1 MFTILNNQFRFKVL
15 LAEFGVPTLTQFI
28 FFVRPTGPF
37 LTEHLMSI
45 TPIGHYINGHVAT
58 GASGRSQPVTNPAT
72 GAVTGSVALAN
83 SAEVARAV
91 AAAQAAFPAWADT
104 PPLRRARVMFK
115 FLELLNQH
123 KDELAHMIT
132 AEHGKVFTDA
142 QGEVSRG
149 IDIVE
154 FATGIP
160 QLLKGDF
167 TDQVSTG
174 IDNWTLRQPL
184 GVVAG
189 ITPFNFPVMVPM
201 WMFPVALAAGNTFV
215 LKPSPTDPTP
225 SLFMADLLKKAG
237 LPDGV
242 FNVVQGDKE
251 AVDALLEHPDVKAI
265 SFVGSTPI
273 ANYIYETGAHH
284 GKRVQALGGAKNH
297 LVVMPDADI
306 DQTVDALIGAGYGSA
321 GERCM
326 AISVAV
332 LVGDV
337 ADKILPKL
345 IERTQALQVL
355 NGENLAAEM
364 GPIVT
369 DAARQRITG
378 YIDAGVAE
386 GAKLLVDGRTFDGA
400 KAGAGCEHGF
410 WLGGTL
416 FDHVTTDMKIYK
428 EEIFGP
434 VLSCVRVPDFA
445 KAVQII
451 NDHEFGNGVSCFTR
465 DGNVAREFARRIQVG
480 MVGINVPIPVPMAWH
495 GFGGWKRSLFGDM
508 HAYGE
513 EGVRFYTKQKSIM
526 QRWPESIGK
535 GAEFVMPTAK

>member
-1 MFTILNNQFRFKVL
+1 MGAPEAFAAAFSST
-15 LAEFGVPTLTQFI
+15 
-28 FFVRPTGPF
+28 
-37 LTEHLMSI
+37 TEV
-45 TPIGHYINGHVAT
+45 GHFINGRAVPSV
-58 GASGRSQPVTNPAT
+58 SGRRQPVFNPAT
-72 GAVTGSVALAN
+72 GAVARQVALGSVD
-83 SAEVARAV
+83 EVGAAV
-91 AAAQAAFPAWADT
+91 AAAKAAFPAWADT
-104 PPLRRARVMFK
+104 PPIRRARIMNV
-115 FLELLNQH
+115 FLGLLNQH
-123 KDELAHMIT
+123 RDTLAAMIT

-142 QGEVSRG
+142 QGEVTRG

-154 FATGIP
+154 FACGVP
-160 QLLKGDF
+160 QLLKGDY

-201 WMFPVALAAGNTFV
+201 WMYPVAIACGNCFI
-215 LKPSPTDPTP
+215 LKPSERDP
-225 SLFMADLLKKAG
+225 SASVFMAELLKQAG

-242 FNVVQGDKE
+242 FNVVQGDKV
-251 AVDALLEHPDVKAI
+251 AVDALLTHPDVRAL

-273 ANYIYETGAHH
+273 AQYIYETGAHH

-297 LVVMPDADI
+297 MVVMPDANI
-306 DQTVDALIGAGYGSA
+306 EQAVDALIGAAYGSA

-337 ADKILPKL
+337 ADKIIPKL
-345 IERTQALQVL
+345 AERAKTLIIK
-355 NGENLAAEM
+355 NGMELDAEM

-369 DAARQRITG
+369 KQALERIEG
-378 YIDAGVAE
+378 YIGVGIEE
-386 GAKLLVDGRTFDGA
+386 GAKLVVDGRGC
-400 KAGAGCEHGF
+400 KVAGHEGGF
-410 WLGGTL
+410 FTGGTL
-416 FDHVTTDMKIYK
+416 FDHVTPDMRIYK

-434 VLSCVRVPDFA
+434 VLSCVRVPDLA
-445 KAVQII
+445 ASVDLI
-451 NDHEFGNGVSCFTR
+451 NAHEFGNGVACFTS
-465 DGNVAREFARRIQVG
+465 DGNVAREFSRRVQVG

-513 EGVRFYTKQKSIM
+513 EGVRFYTKQKSVM
-526 QRWPESIGK
+526 QRWPASIGK
-535 GAEFVMPTAK
+535 GAEFAMPTAK

>member
-1 MFTILNNQFRFKVL
+1 MRQ
-15 LAEFGVPTLTQFI
+15 A
-28 FFVRPTGPF
+28 
-37 LTEHLMSI
+37 
-45 TPIGHYINGHVAT
+45 PIGHFIQGQSVDGHSQRT
-58 GASGRSQPVTNPAT
+58 QPVTNPAT
-72 GAVTGSVALAN
+72 GQVTAQVRLATHQDVA
-83 SAEVARAV
+83 EAV
-91 AAAQAAFPAWADT
+91 AAAQAAFPAWADA
-104 PPLRRARVMFK
+104 PPLRRARVMFR
-115 FLELLNQH
+115 FLELLHQH
-123 KDELAHMIT
+123 KDALAHAIT

-142 QGEVSRG
+142 QGEVARG

-154 FATGIP
+154 FATGMP
-160 QLLKGDF
+160 QLLKGDH
-167 TDQVSTG
+167 TEQVASG
-174 IDNWTLRQPL
+174 IDNWTVRQPL

-201 WMFPVALAAGNTFV
+201 WMFPVAIACGNTFV
-215 LKPSPTDPTP
+215 LKPSPIDPTP
-225 SLFMADLLKKAG
+225 SLMLADLLQQAG
-237 LPDGV
+237 LPEGV
-242 FNVVQGDKE
+242 FNVVQGDKD

-273 ANYIYETGAHH
+273 AQHVYETGARH

-297 LVVMPDADI
+297 LVVMPDADLS
-306 DQTVDALIGAGYGSA
+306 QAVDALIGSAFGSA

-337 ADKILPKL
+337 ADQIMPELEARTRSLRIL
-345 IERTQALQVL
+345 Q
-355 NGENLAAEM
+355 GEDLAAEM

-369 DAARQRITG
+369 RAALERISG
-378 YIDAGVAE
+378 CIAHGVQE
-386 GAKLLVDGRTFDGA
+386 GAQLRVDGRRFDGTQ
-400 KAGAGCEHGF
+400 AGAGCEQGF

-416 FDHVTTDMKIYK
+416 FDHVTPQMRLYR

-434 VLSCVRVPDFA
+434 VLACVRVPDFA
-445 KAVQII
+445 SALQLI

-465 DGNVAREFARRIQVG
+465 DGHIAREFSRRVQVG

-513 EGVRFYTKQKSIM
+513 EGVRFYTKQKSVM
-526 QRWPESIGK
+526 QRWPESTPK
-535 GAEFVMPTAK
+535 GAEFVMPTST

>member
-1 MFTILNNQFRFKVL
+1 MGAPEAFTATTEV
-15 LAEFGVPTLTQFI
+15 GHFI
-28 FFVRPTGPF
+28 DGRAVASTG
-37 LTEHLMSI
+37 
-45 TPIGHYINGHVAT
+45 
-58 GASGRSQPVTNPAT
+58 GRSQAVYNPST
-72 GAVTGSVALAN
+72 GAVARQVSLGSV
-83 SAEVARAV
+83 EDV
-91 AAAQAAFPAWADT
+91 AAAVASAKAAFPAWSDM
-104 PPLRRARVMFK
+104 PPIRRARIMNK
-115 FLELLNQH
+115 FLELLNQQR
-123 KDELAHMIT
+123 DTLAAMIT

-154 FATGIP
+154 FACGVP

-189 ITPFNFPVMVPM
+189 ITPFNFPCMVPM
-201 WMFPVALAAGNTFV
+201 WMFPVAIACGNCFI
-215 LKPSPTDPTP
+215 LKPSERDPSP
-225 SLFMADLLKKAG
+225 SIFMAELFTQAG
-237 LPDGV
+237 LPKGV
-242 FNVVQGDKE
+242 FNVVQGDKV
-251 AVDALLEHPDVKAI
+251 AVDALLTHPDVKAL

-273 ANYIYETGAHH
+273 AQYIYETGAHH

-297 LVVMPDADI
+297 MVVMPDADI
-306 DQTVDALIGAGYGSA
+306 DQAVDALIGAAYGSA

-332 LVGDV
+332 LVGDA
-337 ADKILPKL
+337 ADKVIPKL
-345 IERTQALQVL
+345 AARTQTLKIK
-355 NGENLAAEM
+355 NGMELDAEM

-369 DAARQRITG
+369 RQALDRIEACIG
-378 YIDAGVAE
+378 IGVEE
-386 GAKLLVDGRTFDGA
+386 GAKLLVDGRGH
-400 KAGAGCEHGF
+400 KVAGHEGGF
-410 WLGGTL
+410 FTGGTL
-416 FDHVTTDMKIYK
+416 FDHVTPEMRIYK

-434 VLSCVRVPDFA
+434 VLACVRVPDLQR
-445 KAVQII
+445 AVDLI
-451 NDHEFGNGVSCFTR
+451 NAHEFGNGVACFTS
-465 DGNVAREFARRIQVG
+465 DGNVAREFSRRIQVG

-513 EGVRFYTKQKSIM
+513 EGVRFYTKQKSVM
-526 QRWPESIGK
+526 QRWPASIAK